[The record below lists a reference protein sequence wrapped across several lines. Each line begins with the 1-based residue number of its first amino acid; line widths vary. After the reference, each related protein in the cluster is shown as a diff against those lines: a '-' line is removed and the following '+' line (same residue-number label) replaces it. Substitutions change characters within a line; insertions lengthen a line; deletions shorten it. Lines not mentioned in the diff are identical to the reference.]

1 MKSFVIDVGHCS
13 GCYCCQLACKD
24 EHCGN
29 DWTPYA
35 MPQPLTG
42 HFWGKLIEHERG
54 SVPKVKMAYVFM
66 PCQHCENAPC
76 VDVCPVEGAIYTR
89 DDGLVI
95 IDPKKCSGC
104 RLCIDE
110 CPYGTIY
117 YNDSIQIAQK
127 CTGCAHLVDRENWIA
142 GIRCADACPNTAIEF
157 GDSVDT
163 SGTETLYPEYGLTTR
178 VHYKKLPKKFI
189 GGCVYDSSKKEIIE
203 GATCTL
209 SGAASGTTTTDGFG
223 DFWFEDLAEGIYSLK
238 IEATGYATKTID
250 DINTTKDVNLGD
262 IDLA

>member
-1 MKSFVIDVGHCS
+1 MKSFVIDVAHCS

-35 MPQPLTG
+35 KPQPLIG
-42 HFWGKLIEHERG
+42 QFWGKLIEHERG
-54 SVPKVKMAYVFM
+54 TVPKVKMAYVFM

-76 VDVCPVEGAIYTR
+76 IDVCPVDGAIYAR
-89 DDGLVI
+89 EDGLVI
-95 IDPKKCSGC
+95 IDPDKCSGC
-104 RLCIDE
+104 RLCIDA
-110 CPYGTIY
+110 CPYEVIY
-117 YNDSIQIAQK
+117 YNDNIQIAQK
-127 CTGCAHLVDRENWIA
+127 CTGCAHLVDRPNWIA

-157 GDSVDT
+157 GDSIDT
-163 SGTETLYPEYGLTTR
+163 SGTETLYPEFGLTTR
-178 VHYKKLPKKFI
+178 VKYKKLPKKFI
-189 GGCVYDSSKKEIIE
+189 AGCVYDSSKKEIVE

-209 SGAASGTTTTDGFG
+209 SGKASGNATTDEFG
-223 DFWFEDLAEGIYSLK
+223 DFWFEDLADGEYSLK

-250 DINTTKDVNLGD
+250 DINTVKDVNLGD